1 MTAPRITYPSADAQ
15 MVGIRPRSE
24 RVMHIMQGLAD
35 DKDVRFISQVGIDL
49 RPAPIAN
56 DLMEAAA
63 HSAQKKVRGALGK
76 AVKRAF
82 LRGQYNWSV
91 RRFPPVPSLVV
102 AVWNGLKGHR
112 LLAVEAARANGHAT
126 LLLEEAPL
134 PGRITVDFIGV
145 NAASSI
151 PRIPEFYHRW
161 IANNPDVGISDWRS
175 IRSDLKPRMAAKR
188 SDVHQR
194 SGGNDLKNRPYIF
207 CPLQVPGDS
216 QISVFG
222 DWIQSVDSMIENL
235 AVASAALPEG
245 WHLRIKEHPS
255 AGVSFSDRI
264 AQIAGQRIIL
274 DNTTNTLDQIEN
286 AQAVLTVNSSVGFES
301 IFFDKPVIF
310 LGKAFYDLEGVAIKA
325 TSCDHLARLLSRPEK
340 FQFDARLRDS
350 FMSYITSV
358 QFPVEADVVAGR
370 TTLKE
375 IIARDQARDAILVEL
390 GQLE

>member
-1 MTAPRITYPSADAQ
+1 MR
-15 MVGIRPRSE
+15 
-24 RVMHIMQGLAD
+24 GLAD
-35 DKDVRFISQVGIDL
+35 DKGVQFISQVGIDL

-56 DLMEAAA
+56 GLLEAAA
-63 HSAQKKVRGALGK
+63 HSAQKKVPGALGK

-91 RRFPPVPSLVV
+91 RHFPPDPSLVV

-126 LLLEEAPL
+126 LFLEEAPL
-134 PGRITVDFIGV
+134 PGRITVDFMGV

-151 PRIPEFYHRW
+151 PKMPEFYHRW

-194 SGGNDLKNRPYIF
+194 SGGNDLKNKPYIF

-216 QISVFG
+216 QITVFG

-264 AQIAGQRIIL
+264 AQIAGQRVIL
-274 DNTTNTLDQIEN
+274 DNATNTLDQIEN

-301 IFFDKPVIF
+301 IFFDKPVIV
-310 LGKAFYDLEGVAIKA
+310 LGKAFYDLEGVVIKA
-325 TSCDHLARLLSRPEK
+325 TSCDHLARMLSRPEK
-340 FQFDARLRDS
+340 FQFDARLRDF

-375 IIARDQARDAILVEL
+375 IIARDLARDAILVEL